1 MKPHE
6 ELEWHKKLRSI
17 EANRT
22 DNIYELTRMRIVR
35 VVREYE
41 GEVEW
46 AAEKLGCSRAT
57 VRRYMNFVPFEHLM
71 RDPSLENRF
80 DWRSMTEE
88 KWEKLLRKHPCFISS
103 LPKKRFPC
111 LNFVNILIAQ
121 PQLAPHFDL
130 SELNRLELE
139 FAWSQLL
146 SRRPEFADQC
156 DFSVVT
162 ARAATDLLEEQP
174 QFFDRIPLETL
185 WAYHWTELF
194 VRQPQLEQKMLAKPH
209 SEWPFNFW
217 VHALQFHPEL
227 ESEFDGWGKIEDQ
240 DIPDFKRT
248 QPEMYARHWPER
260 KARDEGAE

>member
-6 ELEWHKKLRSI
+6 EMERHKKLRSI

-41 GEVEW
+41 GDVEW
-46 AAEKLGCSRAT
+46 AAEKLGCSRST

-80 DWRSMTEE
+80 DWRSMTDL
-88 KWEKLLRKHPCFISS
+88 KWEKLLQKHPCFISR

-111 LNFVNILIAQ
+111 LGFVDILIAQ

-130 SELNRLELE
+130 SELNRLELN
-139 FAWSQLL
+139 FAWEKLL

-162 ARAATDLLEEQP
+162 ARAAAYLLEAQP

-194 VRQPQLEQKMLAKPH
+194 ERQPQLEKKMLDKPH

-227 ESEFDGWGKIEDQ
+227 ESEFDGWDKIEDQ
-240 DIPDFKRT
+240 DVPDFKRT
-248 QPEMYARHWPER
+248 QPEMYARHWPEE
-260 KARDEGAE
+260 KT

>member
-1 MKPHE
+1 MSILE
-6 ELEWHKKLRSI
+6 EMERHKKLRSVTS
-17 EANRT
+17 NRT

-46 AAEKLGCSRAT
+46 AAEKLGCSRST

-80 DWRSMTEE
+80 DWRSMTER
-88 KWEKLLRKHPCFISS
+88 KWERLLQKHPCFISR
-103 LPKKRFPC
+103 LPKKRFSC
-111 LNFVNILIAQ
+111 LGFVNILIAQ
-121 PQLAPHFDL
+121 PQLASHFDL

-139 FAWSQLL
+139 FAWSKLL
-146 SRRPEFADQC
+146 AQRPEFANQC

-194 VRQPQLEQKMLAKPH
+194 ERQPQLEKKMLEKPH

-227 ESEFDGWGKIEDQ
+227 ESEFDGWDKIEEQ

-248 QPEMYARHWPER
+248 QPEMYARHWPEE
-260 KARDEGAE
+260 KT